1 MKAQNLL
8 LILFFCFSLLMA
20 EEKNEGKFYGAKDV
34 HIPSWFLDSFLDI
47 KDDIEEQALEN
58 KRIII
63 FVHQKDCPYC
73 NKFITHN
80 LEDKKTK
87 EKIQKHFSIIDV
99 NMFGD
104 KELNYLDGETYS
116 EKSFAKK
123 YKIQFTPTLL
133 FFNEKSEEILRL
145 NGYIPLAKFN
155 LALDYIKNK
164 EEKIL
169 SFKNYV
175 QKYSKKSLSKNSIKN
190 KLFINTSKNF
200 RRDKNSK
207 ALVIFFEYEN
217 CLECKKLHTLFLED
231 TVIQKLLKN
240 IDIRFVD
247 MNTNTALVT
256 PSKIIMNTKDWL
268 EKLNITYN
276 PSIIFFDNKGK
287 EIIRIES
294 NFKKFHIQSIVDYV
308 VSKAYIKEAEFQ
320 RYLTKRANQIRKKGK
335 DVNIWID

>member
-1 MKAQNLL
+1 MRARHFLF
-8 LILFFCFSLLMA
+8 IMFFCLTFLMA
-20 EEKNEGKFYGAKDV
+20 QENKEGKFYGAKDV
-34 HIPSWFLDSFLDI
+34 NIPSWFLDSFLDI

-73 NKFITHN
+73 NKFISHN
-80 LEDKKTK
+80 LRDKKTK
-87 EKIQKHFSIIDV
+87 EKLQKHFSIIDI

-104 KELNYLDGETYS
+104 KEINYLDGKTYS

-123 YKIQFTPTLL
+123 YQIQFTPTLI

-145 NGYIPLAKFN
+145 NGYIPLKKFN

-164 EEKIL
+164 EEKTL
-169 SFKNYV
+169 SFKNYLR
-175 QKYSKKSLSKNSIKN
+175 KYSKKDISETSIKN

-207 ALVIFFEYEN
+207 ALAVFFEYEN
-217 CLECKKLHTLFLED
+217 CLECKKLHTLFLQD
-231 TVIQKLLKN
+231 PIILKLLKN

-247 MNTNTALVT
+247 MDVNTALVT

-268 EKLNITYN
+268 KKLNITYN

-294 NFKKFHIQSIVDYV
+294 NFKKFHLQSIVDYV
-308 VSKAYIKEAEFQ
+308 GSQEYKNEAEFQ
-320 RYLTKRANQIRKKGK
+320 RYLTKRANSIRKKGK
-335 DVNIWID
+335 DVDIWKD